1 MTWWEMWLK
10 SYLWV
15 AKIRQFITYLR
26 ISWENCG
33 EKKSDYLLGAK
44 VLLFFFLLKVLYLI
58 KLLQFVVHH
67 TSMLQ
72 TAANKYV
79 VRTER
84 GFKNCIV
91 SSSFTHLS
99 MCTLFFFPNILVVVQ
114 MWLLKSVT
122 KKGFMVFDF
131 PSCPNP
137 SPAHNVRRSPV
148 GEA

>member
-1 MTWWEMWLK
+1 MLRNVVEILSLSCQNTSVYHLLTDFLGK
-10 SYLWV
+10 LWGK
-15 AKIRQFITYLR
+15 KIRL
-26 ISWENCG
+26 SVG
-33 EKKSDYLLGAK
+33 GKSVA
-44 VLLFFFLLKVLYLI
+44 FFFLLKVLYLI